1 MSFEYVGRRRE
12 VILEEVDSLKK
23 AVIHPEDMLQQKISP
38 TLGKT
43 VCKWFGGISYVDSL
57 SLNLYFVQEL
67 DEVEAKGVLTRHLKR
82 VEFVELNGEEHKLGI
97 TRLLLKQANELEE
110 MVFSWCNEVSYHE
123 KSVETMNEVS
133 KY

>member
-57 SLNLYFVQEL
+57 SLNLYFVQCIDDANDPQGDLPVSFPNLKTLEL
-67 DEVEAKGVLTRHLKR
+67 TTTIDAFTMKVSSTFSDVLL
-82 VEFVELNGEEHKLGI
+82 I
-97 TRLLLKQANELEE
+97 
-110 MVFSWCNEVSYHE
+110 
-123 KSVETMNEVS
+123 
-133 KY
+133 